1 MAESSI
7 YLADVGSMC
16 QSIGGQKAVPL
27 PACRQTQEH
36 ALLSQP
42 AQYAAPAQSA
52 ASPHCPSGLFQ
63 PAPGS
68 ALHLLAAEQPAEHI
82 CSMTILENTGTR
94 SLQFLVAIRHRVE
107 CHGKPSGMPYPVYK
121 NVKQCLAFESSVSLS
136 I

>member
-1 MAESSI
+1 VAESNI

-16 QSIGGQKAVPL
+16 QCVGEQKAVPL
-27 PACRQTQEH
+27 PACCQTQQH

-42 AQYAAPAQSA
+42 AQCAAPAHSA
-52 ASPHCPSGLFQ
+52 ASPHCQLGLFQ
-63 PAPGS
+63 PAPGI

-107 CHGKPSGMPYPVYK
+107 CHGKPSGMPYPAQG
-121 NVKQCLAFESSVSLS
+121 NAILS
-136 I
+136 AMECHN